1 MDDGEPAAQRPD
13 HMGVRDR
20 AARQQHP
27 VVARSL
33 TNDTKERSADSV
45 VLGRDR
51 LQFEATA

>member
-1 MDDGEPAAQRPD
+1 
-13 HMGVRDR
+13 MGVRDR